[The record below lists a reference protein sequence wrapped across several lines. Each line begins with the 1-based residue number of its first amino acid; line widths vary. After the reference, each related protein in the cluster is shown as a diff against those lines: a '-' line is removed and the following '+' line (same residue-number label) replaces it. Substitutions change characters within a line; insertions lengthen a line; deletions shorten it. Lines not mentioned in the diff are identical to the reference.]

1 MNGPSPGV
9 EDIATPP
16 GCAVTPPPPGSPI
29 ARFAATLTRG
39 ALLVAPLILAI
50 LLAVAVHQVP
60 EPRGN
65 DYGLHREGRKATRAE
80 EQIVQARVAMLVV
93 LEVFA
98 LTLLV
103 RPWEFPWR
111 ARRWLAAFV
120 VFVPWSGFMM
130 AIAMHSGRLMAL
142 HALTLAGVVWVLLPV
157 TIVLGI
163 RSLVARRKLGTGRPH
178 TENAAPKT
186 PLAPGPPSA
195 G

>member
-1 MNGPSPGV
+1 MTAPVDGPETSSGWKALRV
-9 EDIATPP
+9 
-16 GCAVTPPPPGSPI
+16 VT
-29 ARFAATLTRG
+29 AAGTRA
-39 ALLVAPLILAI
+39 ALLAAPL
-50 LLAVAVHQVP
+50 LLAVLLAIAVHYVP
-60 EPRGN
+60 DPRGN
-65 DYGLHREGRKATRAE
+65 DYGLHREGRTATRAE

-120 VFVPWSGFMM
+120 LFVPWSGFMM

-142 HALTLAGVVWVLLPV
+142 HALILAGAVWCLAPV
-157 TIVLGI
+157 IIVLGV
-163 RSLVARRKLGTGRPH
+163 RSLVERRRERSARSSPAPGD
-178 TENAAPKT
+178 PKT
-186 PLAPGPPSA
+186 PLAAGPPSA